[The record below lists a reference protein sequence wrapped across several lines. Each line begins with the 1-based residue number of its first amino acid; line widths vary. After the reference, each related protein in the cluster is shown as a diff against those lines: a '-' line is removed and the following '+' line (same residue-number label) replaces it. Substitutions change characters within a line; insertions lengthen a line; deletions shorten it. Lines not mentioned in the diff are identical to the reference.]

1 MEIPPFSALPLNSN
15 HPPHSAWA
23 VWGEND
29 ELGTLNHLTNDVVVT
44 AAREEIRTGARVGL
58 NWSLQQMSKPPSF
71 RNALDHQIGTI
82 EGGVMHVWHSA
93 LLFLGVRRF

>member
-1 MEIPPFSALPLNSN
+1 MEIPPFASLPLNPN

-23 VWGEND
+23 VWGAND

-58 NWSLQQMSKPPSF
+58 NWSLQQMRKPPSF
-71 RNALDHQIGTI
+71 RNVLDHRIGTI
-82 EGGVMHVWHSA
+82 EGGVMHVLPPSHSGRN
-93 LLFLGVRRF
+93 FG